1 MTSNAGAARRPRR
14 LLDRIGLIAG
24 SILVG
29 LAAWG
34 APAVAQDLVIDGE
47 KIADAAL
54 LRAAKAEGSLLVYT
68 ANFEDSERPLLERF
82 QQDTGVKAEMI
93 RLATG
98 RLFER
103 VMTEFSGKKLQADIV
118 GLTDTEL
125 QDRLVAAG
133 VLVPHEV
140 PSAGLIPAALKEP
153 RGYYYAMNRFPA
165 VLGYNTKAWSKDQ
178 APKSWKATLDPKF
191 KGQVG
196 IVAAAIGGSSWSVAL
211 FQRKVVDPQF
221 WEKQA
226 ANEPRI
232 YTSSAPLSDDVVR
245 GEVTVGTVQMG
256 LVRNLAKV
264 GAPIALHFPS
274 EGAPTVA
281 SVVGATS
288 VATHPNAAK
297 LYLNWV
303 TSKRG
308 GRFIT
313 EFFADYATHP
323 GVPPPNLSQYGIEV
337 PPADRLWIADPATRA
352 RCATSGWWSGT
363 RSTGARRAAECA
375 EAEPAVAG
383 PGT

>member
-1 MTSNAGAARRPRR
+1 
-14 LLDRIGLIAG
+14 
-24 SILVG
+24 
-29 LAAWG
+29 
-34 APAVAQDLVIDGE
+34 
-47 KIADAAL
+47 
-54 LRAAKAEGSLLVYT
+54 
-68 ANFEDSERPLLERF
+68 
-82 QQDTGVKAEMI
+82 
-93 RLATG
+93 
-98 RLFER
+98 
-103 VMTEFSGKKLQADIV
+103 
-118 GLTDTEL
+118 
-125 QDRLVAAG
+125 
-133 VLVPHEV
+133 
-140 PSAGLIPAALKEP
+140 
-153 RGYYYAMNRFPA
+153 MNRFPA

-196 IVAAAIGGSSWSVAL
+196 VVAAAIGGSSWSVAL

-323 GVPPPNLSQYGIEV
+323 GVPPPDLSRYGIDV
-337 PPADRLWIADPATRA
+337 PPADRLWMADPANSRA
-352 RCATSGWWSGT
+352 LRDKWVVEWDQVYRGKKG
-363 RSTGARRAAECA
+363 R
-375 EAEPAVAG
+375 
-383 PGT
+383 

>member
-1 MTSNAGAARRPRR
+1 MTSTTRVPRLPRR
-14 LLDRIGLIAG
+14 LPDRIGLAAG
-24 SILVG
+24 LIYAG
-29 LAAWG
+29 LTVWSG
-34 APAVAQDLVIDGE
+34 PAFAQDLVIDGE
-47 KIADAAL
+47 KIADAQL

-82 QQDTGVKAEMI
+82 QQDTGIKAEMI

-118 GLTDTEL
+118 GLTDAEL
-125 QDRLVAAG
+125 QTRLVEAG
-133 VLVPHEV
+133 VLVPHDV
-140 PSAGLIPAALKEP
+140 PSASLIPAALKEP

-165 VLGYNTKAWSKDQ
+165 VLGYNTKAWTKDQ

-191 KGQVG
+191 NGQVG

-226 ANEPRI
+226 ANAPRI

-288 VATHPNAAK
+288 VARNPNAAK

-303 TSKRG
+303 TSRRG

-313 EFFADYATHP
+313 ELFADYATHP
-323 GVPPPNLSQYGIEV
+323 GVPPPNLSQYGIDV
-337 PPADRLWIADPATRA
+337 PPADRLWMADPADSRA
-352 RCATSGWWSGT
+352 LRDRWVIEWDQIY
-363 RSTGARRAAECA
+363 RAKK
-375 EAEPAVAG
+375 G
-383 PGT
+383 R